1 MFAHIGLFGVG
12 IIVSRGLKINPG
24 YPERVASSNTPIDG
38 PNIHFVSEIEDS
50 QYEVTGTIATNDTG
64 KAMLVS
70 LYESATVI
78 LDLDASDCSYK
89 GYLKRIVLERSSR
102 GKHFYT
108 FQFNVTTKIK

>member
-1 MFAHIGLFGVG
+1 
-12 IIVSRGLKINPG
+12 
-24 YPERVASSNTPIDG
+24 
-38 PNIHFVSEIEDS
+38 
-50 QYEVTGTIATNDTG
+50 
-64 KAMLVS
+64 VS